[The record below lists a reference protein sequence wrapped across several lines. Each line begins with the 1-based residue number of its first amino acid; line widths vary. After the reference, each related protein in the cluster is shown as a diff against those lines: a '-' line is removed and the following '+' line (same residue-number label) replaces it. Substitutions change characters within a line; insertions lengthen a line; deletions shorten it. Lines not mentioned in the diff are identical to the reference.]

1 MVSIK
6 KLIHSHEF
14 AIRWGDMDAYGHL
27 NNTAYFLYLQ
37 EARFELMRHY
47 NLSYDGK
54 AASAPILLQTSFNFK
69 RQINYPETILIETY
83 IVKIERKKVFLE
95 HVIKSATIPE
105 LIYGVGDALV
115 MWYDFARAITVNPPE
130 ELHNL

>member
-1 MVSIK
+1 MTTK

-37 EARFELMRHY
+37 ESRFELLRHY
-47 NLSYDGK
+47 NLAYDAK
-54 AASAPILLQTSFNFK
+54 AVSAPILLNTSFNFK

-95 HVIKSATIPE
+95 HLVKSATIPN
-105 LIYGVGDALV
+105 LLYGVGDALV
-115 MWYDFARAITVNPPE
+115 MWYDFTRNVTVNPPE

>member
-1 MVSIK
+1 MSIK
-6 KLIHSHEF
+6 KLIHSYEF

-95 HVIKSATIPE
+95 HVIKSATIPD

-115 MWYDFARAITVNPPE
+115 MWYDFKRAITVNPPE